1 MLEKL
6 IKKDKNEEL
15 EKILENKNIEEHA
28 KNLLQGILYKIEG
41 SYKDYKNAKAI
52 KTSQSEYIEELLK
65 NIQRNCNTI
74 NVVKLSQKL
83 ENIEI
88 EETIKKDK
96 FYINGN
102 EIIAYPI
109 ENKLL
114 YAIEKISRNPKI
126 VNQKYGMTSIAL
138 SNLINTGRCI
148 DRVEVLRDFNGW
160 SWTTPKNEVE
170 NINSNLIYQT
180 LQILLGKEFM
190 DSWCKDNDGIIDY
203 LQQMKEELQKKYDV
217 ETAKELIDLL
227 SKIAIINEVNNN
239 QEFKKQAEKEL
250 QNIIF
255 KLEEFKNTKKYIEK
269 YTEEKKNATKEIK
282 SIEKILSQ
290 ETRIKAEYDKRN
302 KDVPLE
308 KKIFSIR
315 VLKQQLIDRKK
326 VLMNHI
332 EESNYYMNPE
342 NYMHEKKL
350 LEERKN
356 LLEAIKY
363 NQNKIR
369 QIIVQFEQIFL
380 DCFQKGIEKE
390 DEEKI
395 VNQIYQFRY
404 YMVLPF
410 DKMENIKDVEEL
422 REKILMVEKK
432 LLQGAIDRKV
442 IVKIPIEIL
451 DHVLKTRIIKLEE
464 IYFKITPEFEKYYVQ
479 IFDENINEDKFI
491 IEPKEKIR
499 LNRKTKIFN

>member
-1 MLEKL
+1 
-6 IKKDKNEEL
+6 
-15 EKILENKNIEEHA
+15 
-28 KNLLQGILYKIEG
+28 
-41 SYKDYKNAKAI
+41 
-52 KTSQSEYIEELLK
+52 
-65 NIQRNCNTI
+65 
-74 NVVKLSQKL
+74 
-83 ENIEI
+83 
-88 EETIKKDK
+88 
-96 FYINGN
+96 
-102 EIIAYPI
+102 
-109 ENKLL
+109 
-114 YAIEKISRNPKI
+114 
-126 VNQKYGMTSIAL
+126 
-138 SNLINTGRCI
+138 
-148 DRVEVLRDFNGW
+148 
-160 SWTTPKNEVE
+160 
-170 NINSNLIYQT
+170 
-180 LQILLGKEFM
+180 
-190 DSWCKDNDGIIDY
+190 
-203 LQQMKEELQKKYDV
+203 
-217 ETAKELIDLL
+217 
-227 SKIAIINEVNNN
+227 
-239 QEFKKQAEKEL
+239 
-250 QNIIF
+250 
-255 KLEEFKNTKKYIEK
+255 
-269 YTEEKKNATKEIK
+269 
-282 SIEKILSQ
+282 
-290 ETRIKAEYDKRN
+290 
-302 KDVPLE
+302 
-308 KKIFSIR
+308 
-315 VLKQQLIDRKK
+315 
-326 VLMNHI
+326 MNHI

-432 LLQGAIDRKV
+432 LLQVAIDRKV

>member
-1 MLEKL
+1 
-6 IKKDKNEEL
+6 
-15 EKILENKNIEEHA
+15 
-28 KNLLQGILYKIEG
+28 
-41 SYKDYKNAKAI
+41 
-52 KTSQSEYIEELLK
+52 
-65 NIQRNCNTI
+65 
-74 NVVKLSQKL
+74 
-83 ENIEI
+83 
-88 EETIKKDK
+88 
-96 FYINGN
+96 
-102 EIIAYPI
+102 
-109 ENKLL
+109 
-114 YAIEKISRNPKI
+114 
-126 VNQKYGMTSIAL
+126 
-138 SNLINTGRCI
+138 
-148 DRVEVLRDFNGW
+148 
-160 SWTTPKNEVE
+160 
-170 NINSNLIYQT
+170 
-180 LQILLGKEFM
+180 
-190 DSWCKDNDGIIDY
+190 
-203 LQQMKEELQKKYDV
+203 MKEELQKKYDV

-239 QEFKKQAEKEL
+239 QQFKKQAEKDL

-290 ETRIKAEYDKRN
+290 ETRLKAEYDKRN

-315 VLKQQLIDRKK
+315 VLKQQLVDRKK
-326 VLMNHI
+326 ILMNQI

-342 NYMHEKKL
+342 NYMYEKKL

-380 DCFQKGIEKE
+380 DCFQKEIEKE

-422 REKILMVEKK
+422 REKILMVEEK
-432 LLQGAIDRKV
+432 LLQVAIDRKV

-464 IYFKITPEFEKYYVQ
+464 LYFKITPEFEKYYVQ

>member
-15 EKILENKNIEEHA
+15 EKILESKNIEEHA
-28 KNLLQGILYKIEG
+28 KNLLQGILYKIEV

-52 KTSQSEYIEELLK
+52 KTSQSAYIEELLK

-83 ENIEI
+83 ENETI
-88 EETIKKDK
+88 EEKLKKEK
-96 FYINGN
+96 FYISEN
-102 EIIAYPI
+102 EITAYPI

-114 YAIEKISRNPKI
+114 YAIEKISRNQKI
-126 VNQKYGMTSIAL
+126 VNQKYGMVSVAL

-170 NINSNLIYQT
+170 SITSNLIYQT
-180 LQILLGKEFM
+180 LQIMFGKEFM
-190 DSWCKDNDGIIDY
+190 DSWCQDNDGIIDY
-203 LQQMKEELQKKYDV
+203 LQQMKDEAQNKYGA
-217 ETAKELIDLL
+217 ETAKQLIDLL
-227 SKIAIINEVNNN
+227 SKIAIINEANNN
-239 QEFKKQAEKEL
+239 QEFKKKAEKEL

-255 KLEEFKNTKKYIEK
+255 NLEEFKNTKKYIEK

-282 SIEKILSQ
+282 NIEKILSQ
-290 ETRIKAEYDKRN
+290 EARLKAEYDKRN
-302 KDVPLE
+302 RNVPLE
-308 KKIFSIR
+308 KKIFSMR

-326 VLMNHI
+326 VLMNQI

-342 NYMHEKKL
+342 NYMHEKNMLEEKKCL
-350 LEERKN
+350 LET
-356 LLEAIKY
+356 IKY
-363 NQNKIR
+363 NQNKIK
-369 QIIVQFEQIFL
+369 QVLVQFEQQFL
-380 DCFQKGIEKE
+380 ECFEKSIEKE

-395 VNQIYQFRY
+395 INQIYQFRY

-410 DKMENIKDVEEL
+410 NKTENIKDIEELQEEILKVEE
-422 REKILMVEKK
+422 K
-432 LLQGAIDRKV
+432 LLQVAVDRKV

-464 IYFKITPEFEKYYVQ
+464 LYFKIIPEFEKYYVQ
-479 IFDENINEDKFI
+479 IFDENISEDKFI
-491 IEPKEKIR
+491 IEPKEKIK
-499 LNRKTKIFN
+499 LNRKTKIFI